1 MAIDSELDH
10 DIIVI
15 GAGVCGIYALHCL
28 LQKNLNI
35 TVLEAGSGP
44 GGTWYWNRYPGCR
57 FDSESWSYGYS
68 FSNEILNEWN
78 WTEHFASQP
87 ETLKYLEFV
96 VDKLNLKPHMQFDCK
111 VKRCTW
117 DENTRS
123 WEVLLEDSRRLTT
136 RFLMTAIGLL
146 SAPTMPTIDGLEDF
160 EGEAWHTYYW
170 PGKKVEFTG
179 KRVGVIGTGAT
190 GVQVIGELANKV
202 KELTVFQRRPN
213 WCAPLNNT
221 KITPE
226 EMDDIKARYDDIFDR
241 CSQTPGGFIHGPRR
255 TALEDVSTE
264 DRHAF
269 WQELYNSPGFG
280 IWLGNYRDVL
290 TDHEA
295 NDEFSEWIGQKIR
308 DRVDDPW
315 TAEKLIPTD
324 HGFGTRRVPMETNYY
339 EAYNRDNVHL
349 VCLRDTPIEK
359 ITPKGIQTTAEEFEV
374 DILVYATGFDAITGS
389 FDRIEFVG
397 TDGQTLRDKWI
408 NDPITYLGV
417 QTHGFPNLFTLAG
430 PTAGS
435 VSTNFPR

>member
-1 MAIDSELDH
+1 
-10 DIIVI
+10 
-15 GAGVCGIYALHCL
+15 
-28 LQKNLNI
+28 
-35 TVLEAGSGP
+35 
-44 GGTWYWNRYPGCR
+44 
-57 FDSESWSYGYS
+57 
-68 FSNEILNEWN
+68 
-78 WTEHFASQP
+78 
-87 ETLKYLEFV
+87 
-96 VDKLNLKPHMQFDCK
+96 
-111 VKRCTW
+111 
-117 DENTRS
+117 
-123 WEVLLEDSRRLTT
+123 
-136 RFLMTAIGLL
+136 
-146 SAPTMPTIDGLEDF
+146 MPTIDGLEDF

-290 TDHEA
+290 TEHEA

-435 VSTNFPR
+435 VSTNFPRGIETGVDWAVDLVQHILDHGITRVECSIEAETQWGDHVRDMYGLLLLREAKSWFTGYNSNLTGEYKARHLLYWGGAPRYREHLVTVAENYYEGFTFA